1 MNYDSIQQIK
11 DTMPIY
17 SSKIEHDESPSFY
30 NQFVDTMG
38 VPIMLLLLTYACKML
53 IHNSAKW
60 SDFWKAIIEFPID
73 FMSIAISVYVTYKYL
88 SIGSNI
94 FLTEFI
100 YFIMAVIICCF
111 SRKVILNNTHA
122 DKIGKRQAVNIIISV
137 VVEFVILFFAVYYL
151 ISIL

>member
-1 MNYDSIQQIK
+1 
-11 DTMPIY
+11 MPIY
-17 SSKIEHDESPSFY
+17 SSNIEYNESPSFY

-53 IHNSAKW
+53 IHNNVSW
-60 SDFWKAIIEFPID
+60 SDFWKAVIEFPID

-88 SIGSNI
+88 LVGSNI

-111 SRKVILNNTHA
+111 SRKVILNNVHA
-122 DKIGKRQAVNIIISV
+122 DKIGKRQAVNIILSV
-137 VVEFVILFFAVYYL
+137 IIEFVILFFVVYYL